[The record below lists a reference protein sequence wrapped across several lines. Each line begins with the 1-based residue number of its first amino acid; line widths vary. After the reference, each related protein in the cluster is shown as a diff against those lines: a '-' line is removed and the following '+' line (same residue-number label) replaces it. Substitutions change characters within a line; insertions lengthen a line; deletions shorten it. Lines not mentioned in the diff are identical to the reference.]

1 VRQTE
6 GSRAAD
12 APKVGRVSIL
22 GPMMSP
28 DRRKSGHYRQPN
40 SLPPAASAN
49 TKLISTEL
57 KISIGV

>member
-1 VRQTE
+1 
-6 GSRAAD
+6 
-12 APKVGRVSIL
+12 
-22 GPMMSP
+22 MMSP